1 MVMGCWGVG
10 EGWQGLVG
18 GGGRGQRGLYVSDLS
33 KDCMKAPMVLLPVQ
47 VSLMTNKV
55 DLF

>member
-18 GGGRGQRGLYVSDLS
+18 GGGRGQRGLYVGDLS